1 MLYGELV
8 GVYERLEA
16 TSKRLEKTFLLSE
29 FLKTVQS
36 AELEQVLLLVQ
47 GKVFPDWDQRVIG
60 MDVKLLLKAL
70 SRATGA
76 PAEKIEELWKNSGDL
91 GTVAAELTKKKTQVT
106 LFSQPLTVKKVFEN
120 LQKLAELE
128 GAGTVDRKIQL
139 ASELLT
145 SATSQEAK
153 YILRSILGEL
163 RVGLGE
169 GTVRDAIVWAFFGDK
184 AGVKYDK
191 SSNELA
197 ISDEERKIYDGYVT
211 LLQEAYD
218 VANDFAQVARIAKE
232 KGETGLQNISL
243 MPGKP
248 VKVMLFQKAK
258 DIEDA
263 FSIVGKP
270 AALEF
275 KYDGFRLQIHKKAGK
290 ITLFTR
296 RLENVTLQFPDVV
309 QRISKHVIG
318 DEFIIDAEAVGVDVQ
333 TKKYLPFQ
341 NISQRIKRK
350 YDIEETAS
358 KFPVEVNVFDALFHN
373 GHSLLKVPFAER
385 RKILEKNVA
394 KVDFQIKLSE
404 QITTD
409 DVDEAEKFYKASL
422 AAGNEGIMMKNLQGI
437 YKPGSRVGFGVK
449 VKPTMDTL
457 EVVIVGAE
465 WGEGK
470 RGQWLASFIVAVK
483 DPETNSFV
491 EIGRVGTGIKEK
503 EEEGVSFA
511 QLTQLLMPLIVEEK
525 GREVKVRP
533 EIVIEVDYEE
543 IQKSPT
549 YSSGFAL
556 RFPRLVKLREDRSAD
571 DVNTTLDLLKLFEN
585 QRGRKV
591 Y

>member
-36 AELEQVLLLVQ
+36 AELEQVLLLAQ

-76 PAEKIEELWKNSGDL
+76 SAEKIEELWKNSGDL
-91 GTVAAELTKKKTQVT
+91 GTVAVELTKKKSQVT
-106 LFSQPLTVKKVFEN
+106 LFSQPLTIKKVFEN
-120 LQKLAELE
+120 LQKLATLE

-145 SATSQEAK
+145 SATPQEAK

-169 GTVRDAIVWAFFGDK
+169 GTVRDTIVWAFFGDR

-191 SSNELA
+191 TTNELA
-197 ISDEERKIYDGYVT
+197 ISDEERKTYDEYVT
-211 LLQEAYD
+211 LIQEAYD
-218 VANDFAQVARIAKE
+218 VANDFAQVARLAKE
-232 KGETGLQNISL
+232 KGEAGLQNISL

-258 DIEDA
+258 DITDA

-309 QRISKHVIG
+309 QRISKHLLG

-350 YDIEETAS
+350 YDIEETAG
-358 KFPVEVNVFDALFHN
+358 KFPVEVNVFDVLFHN
-373 GHSLLKVPFAER
+373 GHSLLKTPFAER
-385 RKILEKNVA
+385 RNLLEKNVA

-404 QITTD
+404 QIITD
-409 DVDEAEKFYKASL
+409 DLNEAEKFYKASL

-483 DPETNSFV
+483 DPETGSFV

-556 RFPRLVKLREDRSAD
+556 RFPRLCKLREDRSAD